1 MKQLTIL
8 CSDTIADNMSI
19 ALEKHISQDGYVR
32 ISNGYGVKC
41 KVPVE
46 GAYKGRCI
54 PWEAEVFFTALPD
67 KTVSLIVEELQQ
79 YAANCETA
87 PCLRMIV
94 APVEAV
100 Y

>member
-8 CSDTIADNMSI
+8 CSDSIATPVTL
-19 ALEKHISQDGYVR
+19 ALEKHIEQDGYVR

-46 GAYKGRCI
+46 GVYSGRCI
-54 PWEAEVFFTALPD
+54 PWQAEVFITALPD
-67 KTVSLIVEELQQ
+67 ETVEKIVSELKQ
-79 YAANCETA
+79 YAAQCETS
-87 PCLRMIV
+87 PCLRMIIT
-94 APVEAV
+94 PVDEI